1 MATAFDKQI
10 QNRNFLSP
18 VGFKFTL
25 AKEPKVAFFCNATRI
40 PDINLG
46 SATQPTYLRDI
57 PVPGDKI
64 EFGDFNLRFLVDEN
78 MENYMAI
85 HNWIYGLGYPN
96 STQEYKSLITDS
108 TENQDPKQAFSDG
121 SLHILNSNFNSVAT
135 INFKDLWPTSLS
147 SLEFDASI
155 RDTNYFTADV
165 YFKYTVYNILSPDT
179 NQPL

>member
-1 MATAFDKQI
+1 MATVFDKQI

-25 AKEPKVAFFCNATRI
+25 AKEPKAAFFCNSARI

-46 SATQPTYLRDI
+46 VAIQPSYLKDI

-64 EFGDFNLRFLVDEN
+64 EFGDFNLKFLIDEN

-96 STQEYKSLITDS
+96 STAEYKSLIT
-108 TENQDPKQAFSDG
+108 TNTGAEDPKQAFSDG
-121 SLHILNSNFNSVAT
+121 SLHILNSNFNDVA
-135 INFKDLWPTSLS
+135 IVKFKDLWPMTLS

-165 YFKYTVYNILSPDT
+165 SFKYTVYEIISPTT

>member
-1 MATAFDKQI
+1 MANVFANQI

-25 AKEPKVAFFCNATRI
+25 AKTPKVAFFCNSARI

-46 SATQPTYLRDI
+46 AATQPSYLKDI
-57 PVPGDKI
+57 AVPGDKI
-64 EFGDFNLRFLVDEN
+64 EFGDFNLKFLIDEN

-96 STQEYKSLITDS
+96 STSEYKSLVTKTDG
-108 TENQDPKQAFSDG
+108 TEDPNQAFSDG
-121 SLHILNSNFNSVAT
+121 SLHILNSNFNDVA
-135 INFKDLWPTSLS
+135 IVNFKDLWPMTLS
-147 SLEFDASI
+147 SMEFDASI

-165 YFKYTVYNILSPDT
+165 SFKYTVYNIISPTT